1 MSETELRYA
10 ICKLEERIAR
20 LELESIKVG
29 DVIRTESHIHDEL
42 WRVNEFHITERE
54 KGET

>member
-1 MSETELRYA
+1 MSEVELRYA

-42 WRVNEFHITERE
+42 WQVNEFHITERE
-54 KGET
+54 KGE